1 MTLKELVGIL
11 KVHEQ
16 DLAQDEGTKK
26 GKLLSLADQ
35 RPKRNFVSKET
46 SSKAFV
52 VKYASEKES
61 NDDDSN
67 KEDNE
72 LSLITRKIK
81 KIGKIRTPLEA
92 MFESKEDLIKGYNQL
107 LSASACVSKAY
118 RKLNKHFQHLEGE
131 HEDLK
136 KAHRV
141 HLVDFILETTSL
153 GSVQDACACE
163 EVKALLGE
171 KEVKALVEEKVSSER
186 KIILKDFQ
194 DLEER
199 VKSLTITLED
209 SEEEHKEMLK

>member
-1 MTLKELVGIL
+1 
-11 KVHEQ
+11 
-16 DLAQDEGTKK
+16 
-26 GKLLSLADQ
+26 
-35 RPKRNFVSKET
+35 
-46 SSKAFV
+46 
-52 VKYASEKES
+52 
-61 NDDDSN
+61 
-67 KEDNE
+67 
-72 LSLITRKIK
+72 
-81 KIGKIRTPLEA
+81 

-171 KEVKALVEEKVSSER
+171 KVSSGC
-186 KIILKDFQ
+186 KTLLKDFQ
-194 DLEER
+194 VR
-199 VKSLTITLED
+199 MS
-209 SEEEHKEMLK
+209 